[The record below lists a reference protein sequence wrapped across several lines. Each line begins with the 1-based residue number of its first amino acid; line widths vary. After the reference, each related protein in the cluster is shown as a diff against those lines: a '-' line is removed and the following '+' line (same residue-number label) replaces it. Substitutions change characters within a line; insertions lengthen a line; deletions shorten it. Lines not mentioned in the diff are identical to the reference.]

1 LVNYVVALRR
11 EDIMQK
17 WIVLW
22 LASLAVVAGFIALMR
37 AQAPSQ
43 VPPPFTSQA
52 PPAPRVVSGADIGF
66 RVEGNKDGR
75 AVGTLVVRINGQWV
89 ETAASLTARQLT
101 AK

>member
-1 LVNYVVALRR
+1 MR
-11 EDIMQK
+11 K

-22 LASLAVVAGFIALMR
+22 LASLVVVAGFTSALMR

-43 VPPPFTSQA
+43 VPPPFISQA
-52 PPAPRVVSGADIGF
+52 PPAARVLSGADIGF

-75 AVGTLVVRINGQWV
+75 AVGTLVVRINGQWI
-89 ETAASLTARQLT
+89 ETTASVTSRQLT

>member
-1 LVNYVVALRR
+1 
-11 EDIMQK
+11 MQK

-22 LASLAVVAGFIALMR
+22 FVSLAVVAGFTTALTR

-43 VPPPFTSQA
+43 VPPPFTSKA
-52 PPAPRVVSGADIGF
+52 PPTPRVVSGADIGF

-89 ETAASLTARQLT
+89 ETTPSLTARQLT

>member
-1 LVNYVVALRR
+1 
-11 EDIMQK
+11 MQK

-22 LASLAVVAGFIALMR
+22 LASLAVVAGFTSALMR
-37 AQAPSQ
+37 AQASSQ

-52 PPAPRVVSGADIGF
+52 PPARVLSGADIGF

-75 AVGTLVVRINGQWV
+75 AVGTLVVRINDKWV
-89 ETAASLTARQLT
+89 ETAASLTARAVT